1 MPDPTWVYGSCMTIP
16 RVGREESKS
25 LRLSNL
31 PMDDR
36 QPSAFSELVRLEKG
50 AEGEAPVLDFEKV
63 GAAPLIVH
71 QVRSS

>member
-1 MPDPTWVYGSCMTIP
+1 
-16 RVGREESKS
+16 
-25 LRLSNL
+25 
-31 PMDDR
+31 MDDR
-36 QPSAFSELVRLEKG
+36 QPSAFSELVWLKKG